1 MNIRKKNNH
10 TTQHPNQRNGG
21 DNNDA
26 GDDHVTD
33 YTSKNNVTQ
42 KRMTQ
47 KQSTSQI
54 HATEMHRLC
63 SLSLAFG

>member
-1 MNIRKKNNH
+1 
-10 TTQHPNQRNGG
+10 
-21 DNNDA
+21 
-26 GDDHVTD
+26 
-33 YTSKNNVTQ
+33 
-42 KRMTQ
+42 MTQ